1 MLAYFQPDK
10 GGMKLDNDEK
20 FGLLVVGHGSSLPYN
35 RQLITDVADML
46 SRKMPGAV
54 TRIGFMNINKPTIKD
69 GLDSFKGTGV
79 KRIVVFPLFL
89 ARGVHTTEDVPG
101 LIGLG
106 EGQRRIAYDGF
117 DIVYAD
123 PLGADDLLAEL
134 SAKRIREAYGN
145 YSDN

>member
-1 MLAYFQPDK
+1 M
-10 GGMKLDNDEK
+10 DNEEK
-20 FGLLVVGHGSSLPYN
+20 FGLLVVGHGSSMPYN
-35 RQLITDVADML
+35 KQLIGDIAGML

-54 TRIGFMNINKPTIKD
+54 TRIGFMNINKPTIKE

-79 KRIVVFPLFL
+79 TRIVVFPLFL
-89 ARGVHTTEDVPG
+89 AKGVHTTEDVPG

-106 EGQRRIAYDGF
+106 EGQKRIAYDGF

-123 PLGADDLLAEL
+123 PLGADDLIAEL
-134 SAKRIREAYGN
+134 SVRRIREAYGK

>member
-1 MLAYFQPDK
+1 
-10 GGMKLDNDEK
+10 MKLDNDEK
-20 FGLLVVGHGSSLPYN
+20 FGLLVVGHGSSMPYN
-35 RQLITDVADML
+35 KQLIRDIADML
-46 SRKMPGAV
+46 SHKMPGAV

-79 KRIVVFPLFL
+79 KKIVVFPLFL
-89 ARGVHTTEDVPG
+89 AKGVHTTEDVPG

-106 EGQRRIAYDGF
+106 EGQKRITYNGF

-123 PLGADDLLAEL
+123 PLGADDLIAEL
-134 SAKRIREAYGN
+134 SARRIKEAYSK

>member
-1 MLAYFQPDK
+1 M
-10 GGMKLDNDEK
+10 DNYEK
-20 FGLLVVGHGSSLPYN
+20 FGLLVVGHGSSMPYN
-35 RQLITDVADML
+35 KQLIKDVADML
-46 SRKMPGAV
+46 SQKMPGAV

-79 KRIVVFPLFL
+79 KKIVVFPLFL
-89 ARGVHTTEDVPG
+89 AKGVHTTEDVPG

-106 EGQRRIAYDGF
+106 EGQKRITYNGF

-123 PLGADDLLAEL
+123 PLGADDLIAEL
-134 SAKRIREAYGN
+134 SARRIKEAYTK

>member
-1 MLAYFQPDK
+1 M
-10 GGMKLDNDEK
+10 DNEEK

-35 RQLITDVADML
+35 RQLIQDVADML
-46 SRKMPGAV
+46 SAKMPGAV
-54 TRIGFMNINKPTIKD
+54 TRIGFMNINKPSIRD
-69 GLDSFKGTGV
+69 GLESFNGTGI
-79 KRIVVFPLFL
+79 KKIVVFPLFL

-106 EGQRRIAYDGF
+106 EGQKRISYNGY

-123 PLGADDLLAEL
+123 PLGADDLIAEL
-134 SAKRIREAYGN
+134 SARRIKEAFRL